1 MFFFDSSDA
10 IFAFLS
16 SDHCIQQSTGDV
28 GALQPHDAFLCSV
41 KAEKVDAAVPYGFG
55 VDHSKFLVKSAF
67 ESDCD
72 AKFTEQSGILSG

>member
-16 SDHCIQQSTGDV
+16 SHHRIQQRTGNV
-28 GALQPHDAFLCSV
+28 RAFQTHNAFLGCAE
-41 KAEKVDAAVPYGFG
+41 AEKVDAAVPYGFG
-55 VDHSKFLVKSAF
+55 VDHGEFLMESAF

-72 AKFTEQSGILSG
+72 TKLTEKGGVLSG